1 MTFHLRMI
9 AIEVLVLLFCVCGH
23 IQLLGSVFR
32 GKGSGS
38 GLLPLASLSGTNEPK
53 MEYNRCTSWGR
64 MGSTELVRA
73 QEASRSAVGFV
84 KSGKTSNCE

>member
-1 MTFHLRMI
+1 MI
-9 AIEVLVLLFCVCGH
+9 GDRFRNHSHSHSLSY
-23 IQLLGSVFR
+23 IQIRFLEQSHGE
-32 GKGSGS
+32 GSGI
-38 GLLPLASLSGTNEPK
+38 GLLPLASLAGTNEPK